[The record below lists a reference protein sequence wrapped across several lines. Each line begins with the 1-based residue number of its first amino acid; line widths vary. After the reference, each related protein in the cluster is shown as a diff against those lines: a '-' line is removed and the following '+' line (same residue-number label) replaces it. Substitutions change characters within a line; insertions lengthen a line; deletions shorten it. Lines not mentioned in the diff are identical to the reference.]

1 MRISGAG
8 NVCQRAKQI
17 KDAAQ
22 RTMNSSKPVIPRVC
36 GRLHEQNKQPSS
48 NTPGQSA
55 GCRSSSLT
63 LARHIFTVWPQ
74 MTQQG
79 PALCVPGRTAVLI
92 YCKSRLFQPANPNTA
107 LVNGTR
113 WTAGVV
119 LRLFASTSTEALLKS
134 HLERAEASRRHLKQT
149 WRKRL
154 WTGGSTGA
162 ALCVFERVGLSVNCE
177 LRFPWRCSAFQQCH
191 CVICVCYVLTCN
203 LFLWFI
209 PKLNF
214 QYQSSVSHWALF

>member
-1 MRISGAG
+1 MDSNPPLMRISRAG

-22 RTMNSSKPVIPRVC
+22 RSMNSSKPVIPRVC
-36 GRLHEQNKQPSS
+36 GRLHEQNKQASS

-55 GCRSSSLT
+55 GCRGSSVT

-79 PALCVPGRTAVLI
+79 PALCVPSRTAVLI
-92 YCKSRLFQPANPNTA
+92 YCKSRLFQPANPNMA

-119 LRLFASTSTEALLKS
+119 LCLFASTSTEALLKG

-149 WRKRL
+149 WRKGR
-154 WTGGSTGA
+154 GAGDATGA
-162 ALCVFERVGLSVNCE
+162 GLC
-177 LRFPWRCSAFQQCH
+177 
-191 CVICVCYVLTCN
+191 ICVCIRAC
-203 LFLWFI
+203 W
-209 PKLNF
+209 
-214 QYQSSVSHWALF
+214 SEW